1 MLLEKLFVLT
11 GRPKITGY
19 ENEKGIYKEG
29 EMLLLA
35 CDDVEGKPS
44 KLRWMRDGNVIP
56 HDTQG
61 YFLKVKKLSRS
72 DEGAYVCCAEYP
84 LGNVS
89 SLEVRIK
96 VQCEYLFSLL

>member
-1 MLLEKLFVLT
+1 MLLKKLFVLT
-11 GRPKITGY
+11 ERPKITGY

-35 CDDVEGKPS
+35 CEYVEGKPS
-44 KLRWMRDGNVIP
+44 KLRWMRDGIVIP
-56 HDTQG
+56 HKTQG
-61 YFLKVKKLSRS
+61 HFLKVNKLSRL